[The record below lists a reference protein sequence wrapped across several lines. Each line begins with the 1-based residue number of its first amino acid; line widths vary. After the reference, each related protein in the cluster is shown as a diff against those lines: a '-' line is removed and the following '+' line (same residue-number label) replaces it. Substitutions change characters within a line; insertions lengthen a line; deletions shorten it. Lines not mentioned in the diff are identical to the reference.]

1 MAAQLASAVAVVVAV
16 VLAVLAVLAGQ
27 VPPVEGLAE
36 AEAEAEL
43 LLLEIRLLLGW
54 QPGLGMAL
62 LRKKFYV
69 TWFDPDTHQI
79 DVYFTRSKLIR
90 PIRIEIP
97 VVDGLYP
104 EGDDLENYIMSFEPM
119 DNITREV
126 IPRASNPDHIQDL
139 LVTSHKLSATEIYA
153 KKSAIQKRNT
163 LLYLSDWTQLSDV
176 QETFDAEEKLRW
188 KDYRQKLRDITSQ
201 SGWPLAIDWP
211 KQPFV
216 FGVTAYE

>member
-1 MAAQLASAVAVVVAV
+1 MAQSH
-16 VLAVLAVLAGQ
+16 
-27 VPPVEGLAE
+27 
-36 AEAEAEL
+36 
-43 LLLEIRLLLGW
+43 
-54 QPGLGMAL
+54 
-62 LRKKFYV
+62 KKFYI

-90 PIRIEIP
+90 PIRIELP
-97 VVDGLYP
+97 VVDGFYQ

-139 LVTSHKLSATEIYA
+139 VVLSHKLSAPEIYA
-153 KKSAIQKRNT
+153 KKNAIQKRNT
-163 LLYLSDWTQLSDV
+163 LLYLSDWTQLPDV
-176 QETFDAEEKLRW
+176 QETFDAEYKLRW

-201 SGWPLAIDWP
+201 SGWPLSIDWP
-211 KQPFV
+211 KQPFI